1 MPARW
6 NDLFDRNLMD
16 AIREFGRW
24 QDRTLIM
31 EEDGVL
37 LVSGGTEFPIGFSNC
52 VARTDPDTDP
62 ALVIE
67 RAEEFFRAQGRGFTV
82 WVRDHVDA
90 DIEAYLQQRGARST
104 GQSPW
109 MLLTKRPLP
118 TVVPEGAEVRITSD
132 AADLEVIHSIIIE
145 AFGQTGTPR
154 EEADSLFA
162 HPRRV
167 FSPVTRFAL
176 ATIDGEPAATAM
188 ALLTGGMGGI
198 YWVGTRPKFARRGL
212 GTACTVA
219 VANAAFELGKP
230 MVGLHS
236 TPMGQAVYER
246 LGFERTRANGH
257 RWYVLT

>member
-6 NDLFDRNLMD
+6 NDVFDRNLTD

-24 QDRTLIM
+24 QDGTMIM

-67 RAEEFFRAQGRGFTV
+67 RAEEFFRPLGRGFTV

-90 DIEAYLQQRGARST
+90 DIAAYLQERGVRASS
-104 GQSPW
+104 QSPW
-109 MLLTKRPLP
+109 MFLTRRPLD
-118 TVVPEGAEVRITSD
+118 TAVPEGVEVRIT
-132 AADLEVIHSIIIE
+132 AAAPDLPVIQSIVAD
-145 AFGQTGTPR
+145 AFGATGMPR

-176 ATIDGEPAATAM
+176 ATVNGEPAATAM
-188 ALLTGGMGGI
+188 VLLTGGMGGI
-198 YWVGTRPKFARRGL
+198 YWVGTQPRFARRGL
-212 GTACTVA
+212 GTLCTVA

-246 LGFERTRANGH
+246 MGFEGSPSGH
-257 RWYVLT
+257 RWYVMA

>member
-1 MPARW
+1 
-6 NDLFDRNLMD
+6 MD
-16 AIREFGRW
+16 AIREFCRW

-52 VARTDPDTDP
+52 VARTDPDTEP

-90 DIEAYLQQRGARST
+90 DIEAYLQQRGARSSS
-104 GQSPW
+104 QAPW
-109 MLLTKRPLP
+109 MFLTKRSLP
-118 TVVPEGAEVRITSD
+118 ATLPDGVALRIT
-132 AADLEVIHSIIIE
+132 AEPADLPSIHSIITD
-145 AFGQTGTPR
+145 AFGPSGTPA
-154 EEADSLFA
+154 EETDSLFA

-176 ATIDGEPAATAM
+176 ATVHGEPAATAM
-188 ALLTGGMGGI
+188 VLLTGGMGGI

-212 GTACTVA
+212 GALCTVA

-246 LGFERTRANGH
+246 LGFEHAPSGH

>member
-24 QDRTLIM
+24 QDGTLMM

-62 ALVIE
+62 ALMIA
-67 RAEEFFRAQGRGFTV
+67 RAEEFFRPQGRGFTV
-82 WVRDHVDA
+82 WVREHVDA
-90 DIEAYLQQRGARST
+90 DIAAYLHERGARPT

-109 MLLTKRPLP
+109 MLLTRRPL
-118 TVVPEGAEVRITSD
+118 TAAVRDGVDVRITS
-132 AADLEVIHSIIIE
+132 AASDLPIIRSIVKD
-145 AFGQTGTPR
+145 AFGPTGTPS

-167 FSPVTRFAL
+167 FSPVTRFAV
-176 ATIDGEPAATAM
+176 ATVDGEPAATAM
-188 ALLTGGMGGI
+188 VLLTGGMGGI
-198 YWVGTRPKFARRGL
+198 YWVGTRPRFARSGL
-212 GTACTVA
+212 GTLCTMA
-219 VANAAFELGKP
+219 VANAAFEIGKP

-246 LGFERTRANGH
+246 MGFERSPSGH